1 MGNLVGFAIL
11 FLLSLVLALA
21 IWLAISPSLRGLLNQ
36 VLKLSDGTTFYLR
49 TLLVGLLLGVGAGV
63 VSTTFDLKPG
73 SHFME
78 YVWRAASGLENVLQ
92 FFFGF
97 VLAYLLLVTILVAV
111 LRPRHE
117 Q

>member
-1 MGNLVGFAIL
+1 MGNLGGFLILFVLSFVLTFAIWA
-11 FLLSLVLALA
+11 AL
-21 IWLAISPSLRGLLNQ
+21 SPSLRGLLNQ

-49 TLLVGLLLGVGAGV
+49 TLLIGLLLSAAAGV
-63 VSTTFDLKPG
+63 VDTTFDLKPG
-73 SHFME
+73 SAFME
-78 YVWRAASGLENVLQ
+78 YVWRVASGFENVLQ

-97 VLAYLLLVTILVAV
+97 MLVYLLLVTILVAV